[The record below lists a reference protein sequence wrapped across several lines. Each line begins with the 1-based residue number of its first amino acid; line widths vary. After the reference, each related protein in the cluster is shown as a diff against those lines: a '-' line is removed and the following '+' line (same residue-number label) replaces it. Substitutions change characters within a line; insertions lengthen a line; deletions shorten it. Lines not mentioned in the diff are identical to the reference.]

1 MIHKLI
7 VQISLVVLGLNI
19 LSAQQ
24 DRVIRLSYTLGEA
37 TYFLSFENGGGGELV
52 TQKTSLPDDNETFF
66 LKSVGADSSGNGLF
80 LISSLTGYFMRT
92 DGDKQLI
99 ADQKEVCV
107 TCFFHIAGDTSL
119 TIRDSDGWM
128 LQFSKAEAAF
138 VMTEVS
144 PINGKTPEDL
154 QAAGL
159 SLNGADIPGGIEGIG
174 LFRTFPGFDEL
185 KGQFPKLLKGF
196 EPPKPEFPFQLIK
209 PQFPTQ
215 PDQQLIKPSDLQ
227 IDPIELKENK
237 LKKNNWK
244 HN

>member
-24 DRVIRLSYTLGEA
+24 DRVIRLSYTLEEA
-37 TYFLSFENGGGGELV
+37 SYFLSFENSGGGELV
-52 TQKTSLPDDNETFF
+52 TKKTLIPGDDETFF

-92 DGDKQLI
+92 DEDKQLI
-99 ADQKEVCV
+99 ADQKEVCM

-128 LQFSKAEAAF
+128 LRFSKAEAAF
-138 VMTEVS
+138 VMVEGIS
-144 PINGKTPEDL
+144 LAEKSEAEI
-154 QAAGL
+154 QAQGLGL
-159 SLNGADIPGGIEGIG
+159 SGTDVPGGIEGIDK
-174 LFRTFPGFDEL
+174 FRTVPDFESL
-185 KGQFPKLLKGF
+185 QGQFPDILRDF
-196 EPPKPEFPFQLIK
+196 RPIKPENPLL
-209 PQFPTQ
+209 PTLPDSPNQIDSQ
-215 PDQQLIKPSDLQ
+215 PIKPSDFQ
-227 IDPIELKENK
+227 IKPIDRKEYK
-237 LKKNNWK
+237 IKKKNLR